1 MREMLSIYRD
11 RLINLSSKNRTLL
24 LRKLYRKSAFDLKLL
39 EEING
44 EDFSKRLLELLKK
57 RYSGKIKV
65 LSTPYN
71 QKEEKFYENFKY
83 INRES
88 KNVQREKGSYDIYIG
103 YPFVEGKF
111 KDGTLVRA
119 PLLLFPVRI
128 KLENEEV
135 FLEDIED
142 EYISINKTF
151 ILAFKRY
158 NEIDLKKFHL
168 QFESLDYENILI
180 WILNYLSS
188 NGIFI
193 DKEIRDE
200 GKIEYFKPV
209 TNSDFDDYQLGEL
222 LVKNNLV
229 LGQFPNSTSPIY
241 DDYIELINENK
252 KNILIN
258 NLIEADNL
266 YANEELEKNSKNTYY
281 KTDDDNENYFV
292 TELDYS
298 QESAII
304 ASNKVKQLVIYG
316 PPGTGKSQVIVN
328 LIVDNLAKGKKVL
341 MVSQKKAALD
351 VVYNRLMKIGL
362 GNRIANIE
370 SPSSDR
376 KKVFDKIKSTLDH
389 TEDYFEYKY
398 DIDFNHTSKTIKK
411 EKEKLEEISIVLN
424 TPTRFGLT
432 LNQLYMGSI
441 NEYEYFIEGL
451 SENFDKFKDIQI
463 DELEVIIKNIER
475 IWGYLKYDS
484 DNKIVKSRNSFANF
498 QEIEKG
504 RILDIV
510 SRIKKYTEEYRIIR
524 GEKKDINY
532 VEKIIIDN
540 EISSLE
546 LVKRLEDILLLLK
559 NEKIMPKKTNNRN
572 LNRLACLTK
581 VVKKNKKFTLEYWQS
596 VFELKKRMKGCRL
609 KEIIEYV
616 DETLYI
622 NSLISDL
629 KKYFY
634 SDEILDINDK
644 EKLILDLKCHVKNI
658 EIINKPVNEIKLLEK
673 YFNDEFINDLTENI
687 IKDGNWESILSD
699 INYMINTSFDGLKT
713 LDYLKNK
720 LTSREKLILGYGKDT
735 YKISQV
741 DKFLKSIRNTFYL
754 KHIEILE
761 KQHRNLFNSSDK
773 PENISKRIE
782 KLIEEKRDLV
792 PKVVINKLNNKIKDV
807 KAYGDIRYESE
818 KKRSRMNLRR
828 FVHSFYNDGLLDLL
842 PCWLLTP
849 EVVSGIFP
857 LEEGIFDLVI
867 FDEASQMF
875 IENSIP
881 AIYRSKGVVI
891 AGDDKQLQPNDLY
904 KVKINDSIGNSES
917 EEFEY
922 ESKISVEAKSLLELS
937 KYKYENITL
946 NYHYRSV
953 YEELINFSNYAFYNG
968 NIEVVPNINSDENS
982 SPIERIKIDGRWID
996 RKNLKEAQETVRLV
1010 KDILKTRKNNETI
1023 GIITFNINQKECI
1036 EELLERETNKDIEFG
1051 VLYKDELDRKE
1062 GNEYTGIF
1070 VKNIENVQ
1078 GDERDIIIFSVGYA
1092 KNEEGRVVRNFGSL
1106 TMRNGENRLN
1116 VAISRAKRKIYL
1128 ITSIEPEELGYVE
1141 NLSKGAIL
1149 LKKYLQY
1156 VKSVSDK
1163 DKEETRKILYSLD
1176 TIEKTDS
1183 QIIHF
1188 DSPFEEEV
1196 YERLV
1201 RAGLK
1206 VHTQV
1211 GSASY
1216 RIDMAIYDEEK
1227 SEYILGIECDGATYH
1242 SSKSARERDAYRQR
1256 FLESRGWTIY
1266 RIWSRDWWKNKDRE
1280 VEKVINRIKEL
1291 R

>member
-1 MREMLSIYRD
+1 MKEMLSIYRD
-11 RLINLSSKNRTLL
+11 RLINLSSKNKTLL
-24 LRKLYRKSAFDLKLL
+24 LRKLYKKSAFDLKLL
-39 EEING
+39 EEANG
-44 EDFSKRLLELLKK
+44 EDFSNRLLDLLKR

-65 LSTPYN
+65 LSTPYAE
-71 QKEEKFYENFKY
+71 KEEKLYDSFKY

-88 KNVQREKGSYDIYIG
+88 KNIQREKGSYDLYIG

-119 PLLLFPVRI
+119 PLLLFPVKI
-128 KLENEEV
+128 KIENEEV

-158 NEIDLKKFHL
+158 NEIDLKKFKL
-168 QFESLDYENILI
+168 QFESLDGENILD
-180 WILNYLSS
+180 WILKYLSD

-193 DKEIRDE
+193 DKEIGINE
-200 GKIEYFKPV
+200 IESFKQV
-209 TNSDFDDYQLGEL
+209 INSDFDHYELGEL
-222 LVKNNLV
+222 VIKNNLII
-229 LGQFPNSTSPIY
+229 GQFPNSTSPIY
-241 DDYIELINENK
+241 DDYTELINENK
-252 KNILIN
+252 NNVLIN
-258 NLIEADNL
+258 NLIEVDNL
-266 YANEELEKNSKNTYY
+266 SINKDIEVKSKNTYY
-281 KTDDDNENYFV
+281 KTDSDNENYFV

-304 ASNKVKQLVIYG
+304 ASNKAKELVIYG

-362 GNRIANIE
+362 ESRIANIE
-370 SPSSDR
+370 SPNSDR

-398 DIDFNHTSKTIKK
+398 DVDFQHASKSIKK
-411 EKEKLEEISIVLN
+411 EKEKLEEISVVLN

-432 LNQLYMGSI
+432 LNQLYGKSI
-441 NEYEYFIEGL
+441 NEYKYFIEEL
-451 SENFDKFKDIQI
+451 SEDFNKFKDIQT
-463 DELEVIIKNIER
+463 DDLEVIIKNIQR
-475 IWGYLKYDS
+475 ISKYLKYDT
-484 DNKIVKSRNSFANF
+484 NNIVVRNRNNFSNF

-510 SRIKKYTEEYRIIR
+510 SRIKKYTEEYRENR
-524 GEKKDINY
+524 RKNKDIEH
-532 VEKIIIDN
+532 VEKIILND
-540 EISSLE
+540 EISSLV
-546 LVKRLEDILLLLK
+546 LLKRLEDILLLLN
-559 NEKIMPKKTNNRN
+559 NEKTIPKRINNRN
-572 LNRLACLTK
+572 LNKLASLTK
-581 VVKKNKKFTLEYWQS
+581 VVKKNKKFTFEYWQS
-596 VFELKKRMKGCRL
+596 VFELKKRMKGCKL
-609 KEIIEYV
+609 KDIIEYV

-634 SDEILDINDK
+634 SDEVLNINDK
-644 EKLILDLKCHVKNI
+644 EKLISNLKCHIKNI
-658 EIINKPVNEIKLLEK
+658 EVINKPVNEIKLLEK
-673 YFNDEFINDLTENI
+673 YFNSDFINDLIENI
-687 IKDGNWESILSD
+687 IKDGNWESVLAD
-699 INYMINTSFDGLKT
+699 INYMINSSFDDLKT
-713 LDYLKNK
+713 LDHLKSKLTDKERLIIEYGKNK
-720 LTSREKLILGYGKDT
+720 YNYDEI
-735 YKISQV
+735 

-754 KHIEILE
+754 KHIETIE
-761 KQHRNLFNSSDK
+761 QKNRSLFNSVDK
-773 PENISKRIE
+773 PEKINKRIE
-782 KLIEEKRDLV
+782 KLIEDKRSLV
-792 PKVVINKLNNKIKDV
+792 PKVVVNKLNSKIKDV
-807 KAYGDIRYESE
+807 KKYGDIRYESE

-828 FVHSFYNDGLLDLL
+828 FVHSFYEDGLLDLL
-842 PCWLLTP
+842 PCWLATP
-849 EVVSGIFP
+849 EVVSSVFP

-875 IENSIP
+875 IENGIP
-881 AIYRSKGVVI
+881 AIYRSKSVVI

-904 KVKINDSIGNSES
+904 KVKINDSIPGSNK

-922 ESKISVEAKSLLELS
+922 QSKMSVEAKSLLELS

-946 NYHYRSV
+946 NYHYRSM
-953 YEELINFSNYAFYNG
+953 YEELINFSNYAFYGG
-968 NIEVVPNINSDENS
+968 NIEVVPNINSDKNS
-982 SPIERIKIDGRWID
+982 SPIERIKIDGRWIE
-996 RKNLKEAQETVRLV
+996 RKNLKEAEETVKLV
-1010 KDILKTRKNNETI
+1010 KNILKTRENNETI
-1023 GIITFNINQKECI
+1023 GIITFNITQKECI
-1036 EELLERETNKDIEFG
+1036 EELLEREANKDVEFG
-1051 VLYKDELDRKE
+1051 VLYRDELDRKE

-1116 VAISRAKRKIYL
+1116 VAISRAKKKIYL

-1141 NLSKGAIL
+1141 KLSKGAIL

-1156 VKSVSDK
+1156 VRAVSNK
-1163 DKEETRKILYSLD
+1163 NKEETRKILYSLD
-1176 TIEKTDS
+1176 TIEKTES
-1183 QIIHF
+1183 EIIHF

-1196 YERLV
+1196 YDRLV

-1216 RIDMAIYDEEK
+1216 RIDMAIYDEER

-1256 FLESRGWTIY
+1256 FLESRGWTIH
-1266 RIWSRDWWKNKDRE
+1266 RIWSRDWWKNRDRE
-1280 VEKVINRIKEL
+1280 IEKVILRVKEL